1 MDLKDQFS
9 RNLKELRGKHNH
21 TQKDLGEILHVDKMT
36 VSGWETGRKEPSFE
50 MLQKIA
56 EVYDTSVPALL
67 ASGSDSAFPTIAKT
81 QAEFVQCLCAMA
93 ASPFVSNAYL
103 ENETMM
109 DDDGFEHVLGQGI
122 IFEMHEIDKSGTE
135 YRRNPA
141 FIQRCTCGLA
151 FSKAYKTGSVPDASF
166 DTAIHAVIADIAE
179 KEAEDEKVQID
190 IFRRKVRRKED
201 NHEDATSDDEL
212 PF

>member
-1 MDLKDQFS
+1 MNVDLKDQFS
-9 RNLKELRGKHNH
+9 RNLKELRDKHNH

-67 ASGSDSAFPTIAKT
+67 STGSASAFPTIVKT
-81 QAEFVQCLCAMA
+81 QAEFVQCLCALA
-93 ASPFVSNAYL
+93 ASPFVSSAYL
-103 ENETMM
+103 EDETMK
-109 DDDGFEHVLGQGI
+109 DDVGWVQVLGQGI
-122 IFEMHEIDKSGTE
+122 IFEMHEIDKTGTE

-141 FIQRCTCGLA
+141 FLQRCTCGLA

-166 DTAIHAVIADIAE
+166 DTAIRAVTADIAA
-179 KEAEDEKVQID
+179 KEAEEERMRQETFKCT
-190 IFRRKVRRKED
+190 EE
-201 NHEDATSDDEL
+201 NHADAASDDEL
-212 PF
+212 HF

>member
-56 EVYDTSVPALL
+56 EAYDTSVSALL
-67 ASGSDSAFPTIAKT
+67 STGGDSAFPTIART
-81 QAEFVQCLCAMA
+81 QAEFVQCLCALA
-93 ASPFVSNAYL
+93 ASPFVSSAYL
-103 ENETMM
+103 EEETMK
-109 DDDGFEHVLGQGI
+109 DDSGWEQVIGQGI
-122 IFEMHEIDKSGTE
+122 IFEMHEIDKTGIE
-135 YRRNPA
+135 YRRNPI
-141 FIQRCTCGLA
+141 FLQRCTCGLA

-166 DTAIHAVIADIAE
+166 DTAIRAVTADIAT
-179 KEAEDEKVQID
+179 KEAEEARMRQE
-190 IFRRKVRRKED
+190 IFKHTED
-201 NHEDATSDDEL
+201 NQADATSDDEL